1 VTTDPRIDTYI
12 KKAPAYAQPI
22 LTHIRQVVHD
32 ACPDVQETLKWR
44 SPTFVHHGILCGMAA
59 FKHSALLG
67 FWKSKVLVDRG
78 FAEVGRLTSVAD
90 LPPDAELRRMIKAAM
105 LLNEQGI
112 TLARPK
118 RAKKPPVQ
126 R

>member
-1 VTTDPRIDTYI
+1 MTTDPRIDTYI
-12 KKAPAYAQPI
+12 KKAPEYAQSI
-22 LTHIRQVVHD
+22 LTHIRSVVHD